1 MSGLSNKSTK
11 LAGIKGQGPMRRKF
25 ATIAFALAAFIGIAP
40 SVMAEEVNLFRIGTG
55 GVGGTYY
62 PVGKAITRAISNPL
76 DKTDCAPDPCGVP
89 YLLSVAQSANGS
101 VYNIEDVQTGKI
113 ESALSQSDVAY
124 WAFTG
129 SGIFGNRGANQD
141 ITAIASLYREDIHLV
156 ARKGSGIESVNDL
169 RGKRVSLDDPGSGTL
184 VDARLILEAFGVRE
198 EEFEAQYIKAA
209 DAIKKMRDGDLDAFF
224 LVAGSPSK
232 AILEL
237 SQENL
242 ITLVPIGGPVAR
254 LLTRENTFFST
265 SVIPAG
271 SYHGI
276 DAVRTISVAA
286 LWIVSKKQ
294 PEDVVYEITKT
305 FWQNLPAIQKLDLH
319 PKLKD
324 VSLKTALASMSI
336 PLHPGALKFYQE
348 FRESV
353 ADINPD

>member
-1 MSGLSNKSTK
+1 
-11 LAGIKGQGPMRRKF
+11 
-25 ATIAFALAAFIGIAP
+25 
-40 SVMAEEVNLFRIGTG
+40 
-55 GVGGTYY
+55 
-62 PVGKAITRAISNPL
+62 
-76 DKTDCAPDPCGVP
+76 
-89 YLLSVAQSANGS
+89 LLSVAQSANGS